1 MSLPILRNSRLLSHV
16 AAATT
21 AVALAIGA
29 YLGAD
34 DVLSRIVLPVAAPA
48 ADKSNYLPNLGPDW
62 GTQHVNLN
70 RLGNALSDGTLVVLG
85 SSELS
90 SHDLRFVPYRF
101 FPEELK
107 VPTLAYGHAMFQS
120 YGMVSVLESVAD
132 SLTPNTRLVIMVSP
146 AWFASGGQLPRS
158 AFAEHVTGPVW
169 NRLWDK
175 PSTREQLQ
183 TWISDNANWGL
194 LWLIA
199 NGQVAELKDKVSL
212 WWNARQE
219 PAPDK
224 PRSKLSVPAHR
235 YVVWPSAA
243 RLNAGHWS
251 RLTQEAREVEH
262 KLGGNNPYD
271 VRDDYYKQYL
281 ASLYSPARNEF
292 ANVDPLTRTEL
303 GDLSRLMALL
313 QKRKVK
319 AYFVIQPFNPK
330 LILDMERFDPVVAA
344 ITGMCT
350 RYQMGCLTST
360 AFPSSPAW
368 CVTTCTWPN
377 WAGPWPTRALRS
389 IFPDEAIFCRAF
401 AKPDDAAAPDRD
413 AGKGWGRRFLWHLCL
428 YLGVIL
434 VFVLQAQP
442 TTGSGGPIKVEFQY
456 QQF

>member
-175 PSTREQLQ
+175 PSTREQLR

-350 RYQMGCLTST
+350 RYQMGCLDLYSIPFEPGMVRDDMHL
-360 AFPSSPAW
+360 AELG
-368 CVTTCTWPN
+368 
-377 WAGPWPTRALRS
+377 WAMADQGIAEYFSR
-389 IFPDEAIFCRAF
+389 
-401 AKPDDAAAPDRD
+401 
-413 AGKGWGRRFLWHLCL
+413 
-428 YLGVIL
+428 
-434 VFVLQAQP
+434 
-442 TTGSGGPIKVEFQY
+442 
-456 QQF
+456 

>member
-350 RYQMGCLTST
+350 RYQMGCLDLYSIPFEPGMVRDDMHL
-360 AFPSSPAW
+360 AELG
-368 CVTTCTWPN
+368 
-377 WAGPWPTRALRS
+377 WALADQGIAEYFSR
-389 IFPDEAIFCRAF
+389 
-401 AKPDDAAAPDRD
+401 
-413 AGKGWGRRFLWHLCL
+413 
-428 YLGVIL
+428 
-434 VFVLQAQP
+434 
-442 TTGSGGPIKVEFQY
+442 
-456 QQF
+456 

>member
-1 MSLPILRNSRLLSHV
+1 MSLPILRNTRFLSHV
-16 AAATT
+16 AAAAT
-21 AVALAIGA
+21 AVALAVGT
-29 YLGAD
+29 YWGAD
-34 DVLSRIVLPVAAPA
+34 DLLSRVVNPASSPSALA

-120 YGMVSVLESVAD
+120 YGIVSVLESVAD
-132 SLTPNTRLVIMVSP
+132 SLTPNTRLVIMLSP

-169 NRLWDK
+169 DRLWDQ
-175 PSTREQLQ
+175 PSTREQMQ
-183 TWISDNANWGL
+183 NWISDNANWGL

-199 NGQVAELKDKVSL
+199 NGQVSELKDKLAL
-212 WWNARQE
+212 WWQARKE

-235 YVVWPSAA
+235 YVSWPMSA
-243 RLNAGHWS
+243 RLNAGQWS
-251 RLTQEAREVEH
+251 RITHEAREVEH
-262 KLGGNNPYD
+262 TLGGNNPYD
-271 VRDDYYKQYL
+271 VRDDYYQQYL
-281 ASLYSPARNEF
+281 APLYSPARNEF
-292 ANVDPLTRTEL
+292 ADVDPITRTEL
-303 GDLSRLMALL
+303 GDLSRVMALL

-330 LILDMERFDPVVAA
+330 LILDVERFDPVVAA

-350 RYQMGCLTST
+350 RYQMGCLDLYSIPFEPGMLRDDMHL
-360 AFPSSPAW
+360 AELG
-368 CVTTCTWPN
+368 
-377 WAGPWPTRALRS
+377 WAMADQGIAEYFSR
-389 IFPDEAIFCRAF
+389 
-401 AKPDDAAAPDRD
+401 
-413 AGKGWGRRFLWHLCL
+413 
-428 YLGVIL
+428 
-434 VFVLQAQP
+434 
-442 TTGSGGPIKVEFQY
+442 
-456 QQF
+456 

>member
-281 ASLYSPARNEF
+281 APLYSPARNEF

-350 RYQMGCLTST
+350 RYQMGCLDLYSIPFEPGMVRDDMHL
-360 AFPSSPAW
+360 AELG
-368 CVTTCTWPN
+368 
-377 WAGPWPTRALRS
+377 WAMADQGIAEYFSR
-389 IFPDEAIFCRAF
+389 
-401 AKPDDAAAPDRD
+401 
-413 AGKGWGRRFLWHLCL
+413 
-428 YLGVIL
+428 
-434 VFVLQAQP
+434 
-442 TTGSGGPIKVEFQY
+442 
-456 QQF
+456 

>member
-1 MSLPILRNSRLLSHV
+1 MHTEQELHTKIGEIVESIVLKKVTPDTQLIATGLVDSLAAVDITLAVESSTAAAYRLRRSRSIYSRFARLPAMSLPILRNSRLLSHV

-350 RYQMGCLTST
+350 RYQMGCLDLQHSL
-360 AFPSSPAW
+360 
-368 CVTTCTWPN
+368 
-377 WAGPWPTRALRS
+377 RARHG
-389 IFPDEAIFCRAF
+389 A
-401 AKPDDAAAPDRD
+401 
-413 AGKGWGRRFLWHLCL
+413 
-428 YLGVIL
+428 
-434 VFVLQAQP
+434 
-442 TTGSGGPIKVEFQY
+442 
-456 QQF
+456 

>member
-158 AFAEHVTGPVW
+158 AS
-169 NRLWDK
+169 
-175 PSTREQLQ
+175 PSMSR
-183 TWISDNANWGL
+183 G
-194 LWLIA
+194 
-199 NGQVAELKDKVSL
+199 
-212 WWNARQE
+212 
-219 PAPDK
+219 
-224 PRSKLSVPAHR
+224 RSGTAF
-235 YVVWPSAA
+235 
-243 RLNAGHWS
+243 G
-251 RLTQEAREVEH
+251 T
-262 KLGGNNPYD
+262 
-271 VRDDYYKQYL
+271 
-281 ASLYSPARNEF
+281 SPAR
-292 ANVDPLTRTEL
+292 ASSCRPGSATTRT
-303 GDLSRLMALL
+303 GACSGSSR
-313 QKRKVK
+313 
-319 AYFVIQPFNPK
+319 
-330 LILDMERFDPVVAA
+330 
-344 ITGMCT
+344 
-350 RYQMGCLTST
+350 T
-360 AFPSSPAW
+360 ARWPS
-368 CVTTCTWPN
+368 
-377 WAGPWPTRALRS
+377 
-389 IFPDEAIFCRAF
+389 
-401 AKPDDAAAPDRD
+401 
-413 AGKGWGRRFLWHLCL
+413 
-428 YLGVIL
+428 
-434 VFVLQAQP
+434 
-442 TTGSGGPIKVEFQY
+442 
-456 QQF
+456 

>member
-199 NGQVAELKDKVSL
+199 NGHVAELKDKVSL

-350 RYQMGCLTST
+350 RYQMGCLDLYSIPFEPGMVRDDMHL
-360 AFPSSPAW
+360 AELG
-368 CVTTCTWPN
+368 
-377 WAGPWPTRALRS
+377 WAMADQGIAEYFSR
-389 IFPDEAIFCRAF
+389 
-401 AKPDDAAAPDRD
+401 
-413 AGKGWGRRFLWHLCL
+413 
-428 YLGVIL
+428 
-434 VFVLQAQP
+434 
-442 TTGSGGPIKVEFQY
+442 
-456 QQF
+456 

>member
-21 AVALAIGA
+21 AVALAIGT

-175 PSTREQLQ
+175 PSTREQMQ

-199 NGQVAELKDKVSL
+199 NGQVAELKDKLSL
-212 WWNARQE
+212 WWNARRE

-350 RYQMGCLTST
+350 RYQMGCLDLYSIPFEPGMVRDDMHL
-360 AFPSSPAW
+360 AELG
-368 CVTTCTWPN
+368 
-377 WAGPWPTRALRS
+377 WAMADQGIAEYFSR
-389 IFPDEAIFCRAF
+389 
-401 AKPDDAAAPDRD
+401 
-413 AGKGWGRRFLWHLCL
+413 
-428 YLGVIL
+428 
-434 VFVLQAQP
+434 
-442 TTGSGGPIKVEFQY
+442 
-456 QQF
+456 

>member
-1 MSLPILRNSRLLSHV
+1 MHTEQELHTKIGEIVESIVLKKVTPDTQLIATGLVDSLAAVDITLAVESSTAAAYRLRRSRSIYSRFARLPAMSLPILRNSRLLSHV

-313 QKRKVK
+313 QSARS
-319 AYFVIQPFNPK
+319 
-330 LILDMERFDPVVAA
+330 R
-344 ITGMCT
+344 
-350 RYQMGCLTST
+350 RTS
-360 AFPSSPAW
+360 
-368 CVTTCTWPN
+368 
-377 WAGPWPTRALRS
+377 
-389 IFPDEAIFCRAF
+389 
-401 AKPDDAAAPDRD
+401 
-413 AGKGWGRRFLWHLCL
+413 
-428 YLGVIL
+428 
-434 VFVLQAQP
+434 
-442 TTGSGGPIKVEFQY
+442 
-456 QQF
+456 

>member
-344 ITGMCT
+344 ITGMHALPD
-350 RYQMGCLTST
+350 GL
-360 AFPSSPAW
+360 P
-368 CVTTCTWPN
+368 
-377 WAGPWPTRALRS
+377 GPLQHSLRARHG
-389 IFPDEAIFCRAF
+389 A
-401 AKPDDAAAPDRD
+401 
-413 AGKGWGRRFLWHLCL
+413 
-428 YLGVIL
+428 
-434 VFVLQAQP
+434 
-442 TTGSGGPIKVEFQY
+442 
-456 QQF
+456 